1 MFIKRQKSNNLIP
14 VEQFLLRRVVELYI
28 FDAKHAN
35 GFFILQQLIF
45 PNNFVIFACIAR
57 WWNFFL

>member
-1 MFIKRQKSNNLIP
+1 MFIKRQKCNNLIT

-35 GFFILQQLIF
+35 GFFIL
-45 PNNFVIFACIAR
+45 
-57 WWNFFL
+57 